1 MSALAWVFRVVPSGR
16 SRLLLAALLGA
27 LAAGAAIGLSATAA
41 WLIARASQ
49 HPPVLYLMV
58 AIVAVRAFGLGRGV
72 LRYAERLVS
81 HDTSFRLLGDLRVA
95 TVVRLERVLPISAPR
110 GLPSGELLSRFVGD
124 VDGLQDLWVRV
135 ALPCAA
141 AAVVGAGSVALVATL
156 VPAAGLALAVT
167 LAAVAVVVPL
177 VSTGLARGAAG
188 RLAPLRGAYQTEVLE
203 VLDGATELAV
213 YGALPARLDRLDE
226 LDRAM
231 VGASARSAAAAG
243 AGSGLSA
250 LAAGA
255 ATWAALWLGVGAVEH
270 GALAGVDL
278 AVVAL
283 VPLAAH
289 EVLST
294 FPAAAQLLPALA
306 ASARR
311 VREVFDQPAAV
322 TEPSAPRGLPSGP
335 YGLRV
340 RGLRARWSPDAPEVL
355 RGVDLELPPG
365 SCTVAFGPSG
375 SGKSTLAAVLL
386 RLLDPSEGSVEIV
399 GRDGSADIT
408 QVAGDDVRK
417 VIGWCAQDAYLFDS
431 TIEANVRLARPDAAP
446 DRIRDALRGARLD
459 AWIDALP
466 EGLDTRV
473 GEHGTHLSGGQRQR
487 IALARALLADRPI
500 LVFDEPTEHL
510 DEPTAAELAADLM
523 DATRGRTVLVL
534 THRADLFRAA
544 SRKVSL

>member
-213 YGALPARLDRLDE
+213 YGALPAR
-226 LDRAM
+226 
-231 VGASARSAAAAG
+231 SAAAAG

-322 TEPSAPRGLPSGP
+322 TEPSAPTGLPSGP

>member
-213 YGALPARLDRLDE
+213 YGALPARLDRAE
-226 LDRAM
+226 IQ
-231 VGASARSAAAAG
+231 
-243 AGSGLSA
+243 
-250 LAAGA
+250 
-255 ATWAALWLGVGAVEH
+255 
-270 GALAGVDL
+270 VDL
-278 AVVAL
+278 APRA
-283 VPLAAH
+283 
-289 EVLST
+289 
-294 FPAAAQLLPALA
+294 ALA
-306 ASARR
+306 
-311 VREVFDQPAAV
+311 
-322 TEPSAPRGLPSGP
+322 
-335 YGLRV
+335 
-340 RGLRARWSPDAPEVL
+340 
-355 RGVDLELPPG
+355 
-365 SCTVAFGPSG
+365 
-375 SGKSTLAAVLL
+375 
-386 RLLDPSEGSVEIV
+386 
-399 GRDGSADIT
+399 
-408 QVAGDDVRK
+408 
-417 VIGWCAQDAYLFDS
+417 
-431 TIEANVRLARPDAAP
+431 
-446 DRIRDALRGARLD
+446 
-459 AWIDALP
+459 
-466 EGLDTRV
+466 
-473 GEHGTHLSGGQRQR
+473 
-487 IALARALLADRPI
+487 
-500 LVFDEPTEHL
+500 
-510 DEPTAAELAADLM
+510 
-523 DATRGRTVLVL
+523 
-534 THRADLFRAA
+534 
-544 SRKVSL
+544 